1 MQNIKTL
8 FKFLFVIAPCFAQ
21 GQSSYLQPGG
31 KDAILIERLEIKSR
45 FEGLNYSFVKPYS
58 RQAITQQ
65 IILADSLVK
74 TKNRISALLTPIDK
88 YNIQRFYLNNA
99 EWAGNNVNPTLIK
112 KDKFFYSNP
121 ANLIQSKNPNF
132 FFVVNPLLQY
142 TQAFDNASDQNI
154 FSSSAG
160 ISGRGMIAKKLGFQ
174 FYITGN
180 KERNPKY
187 VREWIT
193 KYNAVP
199 GAPNYTYT
207 DSNAVQYRDARATLQ
222 FKVTKFIDVQAGY
235 DRNFLGNGIRS
246 LWLSDFSGNALFLKL
261 NTRIWKLN
269 FENLYMQL
277 VPQFGISNQN
287 GAKKYLRI
295 NTLSINAT
303 RWLNIGVFDAV
314 VLGRQNQFEM
324 NYILP
329 LTFLRAME
337 GAAGSPD
344 NALLGLNIKA
354 NIKGKAQVYSQLIL
368 DEFKLSEI
376 KSRRGWWA
384 NKFGYQVGAK
394 YVDAF
399 GINNLDLQAEL
410 NSVRPFTFTHFDS
423 VSNYSHF
430 NQPLA
435 HQLGANFN
443 EYLLVAKYQPSK
455 KWMLQGKLM
464 YYQQGTD
471 SLGFNTGGNIFRDY
485 KTRARDFGWRIG
497 SGNKA
502 TCTYFSINASYEAM
516 ENFFIDVNW
525 VMRNY
530 KQQIEGGANTQVFGV
545 GFRWNMARREHDF

>member
-8 FKFLFVIAPCFAQ
+8 FKFLFVIAPFITY
-21 GQSSYLQPGG
+21 GQSSYLPLGS
-31 KDAILIERLEIKSR
+31 KDAILIDRLEIKSR
-45 FEGLNYSFVKPYS
+45 FDGLNYSFVKPYS
-58 RQAITQQ
+58 RQAITEQV
-65 IILADSLVK
+65 IIADSLVK
-74 TKNRISALLTPIDK
+74 SKNRISALLTPIDK

-99 EWAGNNVNPTLIK
+99 EWAGNNINPSFIK
-112 KDKFFYSNP
+112 KNKFFFSNP
-121 ANLIQSKNPNF
+121 ANLIQSTNKNF
-132 FFVVNPLLQY
+132 FFALNPVLQY
-142 TQAFDNASDQNI
+142 TQSFDNASDQSI
-154 FSSSAG
+154 FSTSAG
-160 ISGRGMIAKKLGFQ
+160 VTGRGVIAKKVGFN

-199 GAPNYTYT
+199 GAPGYQYT
-207 DSNAVQYRDARATLQ
+207 DSNAVQYLDARGSLQ

-246 LWLSDFSGNALFLKL
+246 LWLSDFSGNTLFLKL

-277 VPQFGISNQN
+277 VPQFGIVNQS

-295 NTLSINAT
+295 NTLSVNAT

-314 VLGRQNQFEM
+314 VLGRKNQFELD
-324 NYILP
+324 YVLP

-337 GAAGSPD
+337 VQAGSPD

-354 NIKGKAQVYSQLIL
+354 NIQAKAQVYGQLIL

-376 KSRRGWWA
+376 KAKRGWWA
-384 NKFGYQVGAK
+384 NKFGYQLGAK

-399 GINNLDLQAEL
+399 GINNLDVQAEL

-423 VSNYSHF
+423 VSNYSNF

-435 HQLGANFN
+435 HPLGANFN
-443 EYLLVAKYQPSK
+443 EYVILVKYQPSK
-455 KWMLQGKLM
+455 KWILQSKFM
-464 YYQQGTD
+464 YYNQGTD
-471 SLGFNTGGNIFRDY
+471 SLGINMGSNIFRDY
-485 KTRARDFGWRIG
+485 GTRPRDFGWKVSNG
-497 SGNKA
+497 DKA
-502 TCTYFSINASYEAM
+502 TCTYFSVNASYEAF
-516 ENFFIDVNW
+516 ENLFIDFNW

-530 KQQIEGGANTQVFGV
+530 KQQIEGTSNTQIFGV
-545 GFRWNMARREHDF
+545 GFRWNIGRKEHDF